1 MLRPLELGRMA
12 DSQPDS
18 EPGVIYGIIR
28 ATKQE
33 REAGK
38 THRVIVSKQ

>member
-1 MLRPLELGRMA
+1 MA
-12 DSQPDS
+12 DGRLDS

-28 ATKQE
+28 VTKQE